1 MRPHMNYSGRAKN
14 DFTFERSGRRI
25 EATEDCR
32 SNLPRSILEQIS
44 QRSDAASQERHRQMK
59 VAYHLIA
66 ESPVNALDQ
75 RVCPDVTFIA
85 KVWGF
90 TFGAVSGLE

>member
-1 MRPHMNYSGRAKN
+1 
-14 DFTFERSGRRI
+14 
-25 EATEDCR
+25 
-32 SNLPRSILEQIS
+32 
-44 QRSDAASQERHRQMK
+44 MK

-90 TFGAVSGLE
+90 IFGAVSGLE